1 MTFKSGGG
9 EENFF
14 PIENVHPW
22 SRFALPYPVVEGGR
36 LGEHVQEEVLLH
48 LEEKEDEEGLPRY
61 MPRLDRN

>member
-1 MTFKSGGG
+1 MGVG
-9 EENFF
+9 EKNCF

-36 LGEHVQEEVLLH
+36 LEEHVQEEVLLH
-48 LEEKEDEEGLPRY
+48 LEEKEDEEELPRY